1 MESQKNVF
9 FVSPTLSPY
18 GNTDR
23 GARGASMFKFGVNP
37 AVLVFP
43 GIGCCGPVF
52 WHMPIVCAACD
63 LYIVLACVC
72 LYVISCE
79 PLGCVVRCCPI
90 FQLL

>member
-37 AVLVFP
+37 AVLVSLALDVAGLSF
-43 GIGCCGPVF
+43 GTCLSYVQLVI
-52 WHMPIVCAACD
+52 
-63 LYIVLACVC
+63 YIL
-72 LYVISCE
+72 
-79 PLGCVVRCCPI
+79 
-90 FQLL
+90 F